1 MKLEELFRQ
10 YSGHNGFHNIMPIS
24 NIPSV
29 IAHGIL
35 SNELAAQYVHKSV
48 AMNEVQQKRDKVQI
62 PNGRMLHQYAN
73 LYFDARNPMM
83 YLRQNEDLCVLK
95 IADSILNVADVIIS
109 DQNASSQYA
118 RFFEPSDGIIRMNY
132 AMIYATSWTD
142 DDYIS
147 YLRKKAAKCAE
158 VLVPDKVPYEYIT
171 SAAVKNE
178 TDKEKLIGSGFNKPI
193 LIIPELFFK

>member
-10 YSGHNGFHNIMPIS
+10 YSKHNGFHNIIPIS

-29 IAHGIL
+29 IQHGIL
-35 SNELAAQYVHKSV
+35 SNELAAQYAHKSV
-48 AMNEVQQKRDKVQI
+48 AMNEVQQRRDKVQI
-62 PNGRMLHQYAN
+62 PNGLALHQYAN

-83 YLRQNEDLCVLK
+83 YLRQDEDICVLK
-95 IADSILNVADVIIS
+95 VSDSILNLPDVILS

-118 RFFEPSDGIIRMNY
+118 RFYEPAIGITKLNFS
-132 AMIYATSWTD
+132 MIYATSWTD
-142 DDYIS
+142 DDYIC
-147 YLRKKAAKCAE
+147 YWRKKGAKCAE
-158 VLVPDKVPYEYIT
+158 VLVPNRVPYEYIV

-178 TDKEKLIGSGFNKPI
+178 NDKNKLIELGYTKPV

>member
-1 MKLEELFRQ
+1 MKPEDLFRQ
-10 YSGHNGFHNIMPIS
+10 YSKHNGFHNIMPIS

-29 IAHGIL
+29 IQHGIL
-35 SNELAAQYVHKSV
+35 SNELAAQYAHKSV
-48 AMNEVQQKRDKVQI
+48 AMNEVQQRRDKVQI
-62 PNGRMLHQYAN
+62 PNGLALHQYAN

-83 YLRQNEDLCVLK
+83 YLRQNEDICVLK
-95 IADSILNVADVIIS
+95 VSDTILNLPDVILS

-118 RFFEPSDGIIRMNY
+118 RFFEPSLGIAKLNY
-132 AMIYATSWTD
+132 SMIYATSWTD

-147 YLRKKAAKCAE
+147 YWRKKGSKCAE
-158 VLVPDKVPYEYIT
+158 VLVPNRVPYKYIV

-178 TDKEKLIGSGFNKPI
+178 NDKNKLIDLGFTKPV